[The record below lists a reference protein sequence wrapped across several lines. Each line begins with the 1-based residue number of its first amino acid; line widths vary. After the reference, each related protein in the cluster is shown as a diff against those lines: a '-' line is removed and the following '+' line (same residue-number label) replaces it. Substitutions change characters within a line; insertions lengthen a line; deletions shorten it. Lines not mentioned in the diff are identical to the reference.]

1 MIYGLMLTSPLHVP
15 AEHTHSP
22 VCVCVWLCVWP
33 FAKYFI
39 LTCHVDN
46 CRHRQVASQ
55 QLRICLS
62 HCISKLFISAL
73 PRRDELCCIS
83 KRARWKL
90 AATWAWLKSGT
101 NIWRRHKERSST
113 SRLVCLKR
121 HTDTWIPR
129 SGSDGKSSIQ
139 HLNEARHP
147 LIKQPF
153 HRSDWCLV
161 LIPLPAVTL
170 NATLLEAFSPS
181 FSFIRPLDCQLAYNL
196 TCQVWTLM
204 KILKES
210 LNFQEQIYWQGITG
224 S

>member
-1 MIYGLMLTSPLHVP
+1 MIYGLMITSPLHVP

-22 VCVCVWLCVWP
+22 VCVCVVVCVWP

-55 QLRICLS
+55 QLRIYLS

-73 PRRDELCCIS
+73 PQRDELCCIS

-90 AATWAWLKSGT
+90 AATWAWLKSGP
-101 NIWRRHKERSST
+101 NIWLRHKERSST

-129 SGSDGKSSIQ
+129 SGSDGKSFNS
-139 HLNEARHP
+139 AF
-147 LIKQPF
+147 KWSTAS
-153 HRSDWCLV
+153 SDQTAISQEWLMFSF
-161 LIPLPAVTL
+161 
-170 NATLLEAFSPS
+170 NSPS
-181 FSFIRPLDCQLAYNL
+181 CCHIKRNSARG
-196 TCQVWTLM
+196 V
-204 KILKES
+204 
-210 LNFQEQIYWQGITG
+210 
-224 S
+224 